1 MHFTKK
7 LLKTLNEAWVTSS
20 HNKTAIQRSF
30 HWNCV
35 INIEQYRTLLF
46 LKGGNPLIF

>member
-20 HNKTAIQRSF
+20 HNKTAVQRSF

-46 LKGGNPLIF
+46 YKEETH